1 MTNPKPDIEQF
12 EELSKRFSI
21 IPLKGKAPIE
31 KEWQKWCNKKRQFN
45 RKDFIGKNAGV
56 ACGKASG
63 VLVLDVDDK
72 EKFEKFLKDNNYSL
86 PETYQVQTGNGGTH
100 YYFKYPEE

>member
-56 ACGKASG
+56 A
-63 VLVLDVDDK
+63 
-72 EKFEKFLKDNNYSL
+72 
-86 PETYQVQTGNGGTH
+86 
-100 YYFKYPEE
+100 